1 MKKIYMLFA
10 AMAFVGFGVLNAQTV
25 LIDTDF
31 SDLTPTPANDANKS
45 SQGPYNTPKGEI
57 TWHGTKYNDLKNFPA
72 IGETVDDKIDPA
84 ADGNSNVRFLRTGSS
99 FTLTDGV
106 PTNHFFQVTPNDD
119 FVNGGKVTLLVS
131 VNGTAKGINVYD
143 ASAAEYLGTID
154 ISEIAL
160 YQKVP
165 VEFILPAD
173 FSGKKTL
180 SFTRAELD
188 GSVGGVTFFTWN
200 IKIETA
206 FSQEPQEPQEPQ
218 SMDWNISSD
227 DFNALGKF
235 EETKTV
241 AGLTLYAA
249 AGKALEVDENEK
261 SLDDVDYTH
270 RLKLGGTGTFDE
282 EGLPLNRVVAF
293 EVEGNISIKIL
304 TLSSSGSEDRTLNV
318 SAGTKDNIIG
328 TVDAFGSPLT
338 ASIVDYTGEATTI
351 LLWSNSGGVNIYRI
365 IVGAAG
371 DPSVSVKPV
380 LENANVVGL
389 EYYNISGVNM
399 GGNWDQLPSGI
410 YIKVAKFDNGTVDT
424 KKVIKK

>member
-10 AMAFVGFGVLNAQTV
+10 ALAFVGFGVLNAQTV

-84 ADGNSNVRFLRTGSS
+84 ADGNSNVRFLRTGSN
-99 FTLTDGV
+99 FGLTEGV

-200 IKIETA
+200 IKIETDI
-206 FSQEPQEPQEPQ
+206 P
-218 SMDWNISSD
+218 
-227 DFNALGKF
+227 
-235 EETKTV
+235 
-241 AGLTLYAA
+241 
-249 AGKALEVDENEK
+249 
-261 SLDDVDYTH
+261 
-270 RLKLGGTGTFDE
+270 
-282 EGLPLNRVVAF
+282 
-293 EVEGNISIKIL
+293 
-304 TLSSSGSEDRTLNV
+304 
-318 SAGTKDNIIG
+318 
-328 TVDAFGSPLT
+328 
-338 ASIVDYTGEATTI
+338 
-351 LLWSNSGGVNIYRI
+351 
-365 IVGAAG
+365 
-371 DPSVSVKPV
+371 VSVKPV
-380 LENANVVGL
+380 LDNANVVGV
-389 EYYNISGVNM
+389 EYYNISGANM
-399 GGNWDQLPSGI
+399 GTSLDLLPSGV
-410 YIKVAKFDNGTVDT
+410 YIEVTKFDNGTVDT
-424 KKVIKK
+424 KKVVKN